1 MRLRMSASAA
11 VAIAATV
18 KAVSGGRLSG
28 EGRRPRLRHL
38 GLSCRCGVQDLAGR
52 YSSVE
57 MPAISRSSSAW
68 PASMHSFRNTE
79 LSTTRTAGLSPDQRP
94 GIVGDQKKVA
104 SSSRMDF
111 DAVPPL
117 GLVELPSEPYCPLG
131 FRDESTN
138 TNRSSCSPA
147 SVAWSVMEAPEAAA
161 HIGRNCRQGPK
172 KGGRQHS
179 SLKQPQQTSRRR
191 HTS

>member
-18 KAVSGGRLSG
+18 KAVSGGRLAG

-117 GLVELPSEPYCPLG
+117 GLVELPPEPYCPLG
-131 FRDESTN
+131 SETRSTN

>member
-18 KAVSGGRLSG
+18 KAVTGVGWRVKAGDHAFAISGS
-28 EGRRPRLRHL
+28 
-38 GLSCRCGVQDLAGR
+38 RCCAQDRAER
-52 YSSVE
+52 CSSVE
-57 MPAISRSSSAW
+57 MPAIPRSSSAW

-117 GLVELPSEPYCPLG
+117 GLVELPPEPYCPLG
-131 FRDESTN
+131 SETRSTN

-147 SVAWSVMEAPEAAA
+147 SVAWSVMEASEAAA

>member
-18 KAVSGGRLSG
+18 KAVTGWRVKAGDHAFAISGS
-28 EGRRPRLRHL
+28 
-38 GLSCRCGVQDLAGR
+38 RCCAQDRAER
-52 YSSVE
+52 CSSVE
-57 MPAISRSSSAW
+57 MPAIPRSSSAW

-117 GLVELPSEPYCPLG
+117 GLVELPPEPYCPLG
-131 FRDESTN
+131 SETRSTN